1 MERNDVIVML
11 CIGLGLPVLVCI
23 LSSRG
28 HRHGMDRGEHVHPD
42 HLPEGVIDNSADPVS
57 AGEGESVRQFAASI
71 PPQVVGLVCFFSLTG
86 IAFIHCHF
94 PQRIYVRSRT
104 GPQSAHLWWPA
115 VAKLQAASVPTA

>member
-1 MERNDVIVML
+1 
-11 CIGLGLPVLVCI
+11 VLVCI

-71 PPQVVGLVCFFSLTG
+71 PPK
-86 IAFIHCHF
+86 
-94 PQRIYVRSRT
+94 
-104 GPQSAHLWWPA
+104 W
-115 VAKLQAASVPTA
+115 

>member
-71 PPQVVGLVCFFSLTG
+71 PPSGRPSLFLFTYWNCLHSLPLPAADLRPFADG
-86 IAFIHCHF
+86 SA
-94 PQRIYVRSRT
+94 VRTSM
-104 GPQSAHLWWPA
+104 
-115 VAKLQAASVPTA
+115 VAGGG